1 MNCCFVTHGDVCVF
15 VLQLNSK
22 VTEYYR
28 FLGLDEQSEDLVGV
42 IKICE
47 PFSGAPN
54 YTYTPES
61 CPKDAIAVGDLPH
74 VSSNSTM
81 TSFNDL
87 LTCVV

>member
-1 MNCCFVTHGDVCVF
+1 

-54 YTYTPES
+54 YTYTPEIS
-61 CPKDAIAVGDLPH
+61 CPKDSIAVGDLPH
-74 VSSNSTM
+74 VSKKMLYIYLNSTI
-81 TSFNDL
+81 
-87 LTCVV
+87 